1 MSFSFCCVVF
11 GWHFPARLACMRVEH
26 RSPSPCLHAPLQS
39 QFTPFHLSVS
49 TVHVLSASPTLWL
62 TCFDSNLS
70 SSPMGWWS
78 ALSSTVYPPPPF
90 LSPSFPNPASV
101 QSPSHRRGHFAS
113 FSRPFYF
120 VSLIMKFPQILFV
133 SLFFSSRI
141 RSLPSSMAVAHVRA
155 ATMEDVLESKDFHFA
170 REVGARSTS
179 RRVEGT

>member
-26 RSPSPCLHAPLQS
+26 RSPSPCLRAPLQS

-70 SSPMGWWS
+70 S
-78 ALSSTVYPPPPF
+78 TVSLPPPF